1 MTDHPEYTLSRP
13 PSCPRN
19 QDHLKEQEDRAYRR
33 GPPSGTIARSEHQ
46 ASLPNSRAVLS
57 TLNESGMEIGT

>member
-19 QDHLKEQEDRAYRR
+19 QDHLRFRVQAAIPAVSTTWGSTFLDRCVIRSTPNLRDVDCRAR
-33 GPPSGTIARSEHQ
+33 PP
-46 ASLPNSRAVLS
+46 
-57 TLNESGMEIGT
+57 